1 MGDGAG
7 FGTSMRRPNLASV
20 YTLKKKCIERIREL
34 ARGMRRFPIVGPD
47 ITKRL
52 LASVTVVGVGFAET
66 TGRIMYRVTEAGQV
80 Q

>member
-1 MGDGAG
+1 
-7 FGTSMRRPNLASV
+7 
-20 YTLKKKCIERIREL
+20 
-34 ARGMRRFPIVGPD
+34 MRRFPIVGPD